1 MQTEKRMVGARGSGR
16 GEGELAFDG
25 YRASFADEETVLEM
39 VAGGGCTAVG
49 MHITSPNR
57 ILLKRLKMVNFMSCA
72 FHHT

>member
-25 YRASFADEETVLEM
+25 YRASFADEETAPET
-39 VAGGGCTAVG
+39 VAGGGCTEVR
-49 MHITSPNR
+49 MHITSLNR
-57 ILLKRLKMVNFMSCA
+57 ILLKRLKMVNSMFCA